1 MNRTILAVRPYV
13 WENIPG
19 HIVLFVNQLDP
30 TDSQG
35 SSIAQLKQRFG
46 GTQREMEDPYTH
58 GKYLF
63 DLTPWLHL
71 PEETRLQLQ
80 WDSCLN
86 VQFPQVIHVTLKVS
100 VLRDTMGESKQ
111 PSTSVLAGARPC
123 LPMLARNGYDQD

>member
-1 MNRTILAVRPYV
+1 MEKTILAVRPYV

-80 WDSCLN
+80 WGFKPEHPIPPDDPL
-86 VQFPQVIHVTLKVS
+86 FPKG
-100 VLRDTMGESKQ
+100 LR
-111 PSTSVLAGARPC
+111 RP
-123 LPMLARNGYDQD
+123 